1 MKTKTVKISEL
12 TPDNINANK
21 GTARGSA
28 MLEKSLREYGAGRSV
43 LVDKAGRIIAGN
55 KTIEAA
61 GSIGLE
67 NAVMIETDGSK
78 VVIVKRTDLDLDSP
92 QGRGLAIADN
102 RVAEVGLD
110 WDMEA
115 LEKIGEELDLGE
127 FWFDDELPE
136 IDFGNIDEDE
146 DDEPTGDADA
156 VPEVEDVPTSKR
168 GDLWIL
174 GEHRVLCGDSTNA
187 DDVARLMNGEKAD
200 LVFTDPPYN
209 LAEKN
214 EIIASDIRKGY
225 KNLKR
230 SDWDR
235 GFVFSDIEGNL
246 SAVLG
251 KDGAIYVCTSHHVF
265 GQIMEW
271 MSAEFKFYYFC
282 VWSKPNPMPSLMKR
296 HWTWNTELVCYAT
309 KGKHVFNFP
318 DSGHALSV
326 WTINAKSGDT
336 GHPTQKP
343 VDVPAHAISH
353 SSKAGQIVADL
364 FLGSG
369 STLIA
374 AEQTQ
379 RKCYGMEISPQ
390 YVDVIV
396 KRWQDYTGKKA
407 THEDGRTFAQVAEER
422 ASNEAQETED

>member
-1 MKTKTVKISEL
+1 MKKVKISDL
-12 TPDNINANK
+12 IPDNVNANR
-21 GTARGSA
+21 GTKRGSG
-28 MLEKSLREYGAGRSV
+28 MLERSLRQYGAGRSV
-43 LVDKAGRIIAGN
+43 LVDSSGRIIAGN
-55 KTIEAA
+55 KTVEAA

-67 NAVMIETDGSK
+67 DAVVVETDGTK
-78 VVIVKRTDLDLDSP
+78 VVVVKRTDITLDSP

-102 RVAEVGLD
+102 RVGEVNLD
-110 WDMEA
+110 WDLEA

-127 FWFDDELPE
+127 FFFADELPDL
-136 IDFGNIDEDE
+136 DFDGLEYEDE
-146 DDEPTGDADA
+146 GESLNEEVDT
-156 VPEVEDVPTSKR
+156 EVEVEEKAITIT
-168 GDLWIL
+168 GDLWKL

-187 DDVARLMNGEKAD
+187 DDVARLMNGKKAD

-214 EIIASDIRKGY
+214 RIVASDIRKGY
-225 KNLKR
+225 KNLKG

-235 GFVFSDIEGNL
+235 GFIFSHIQDNL
-246 SAVLG
+246 SESLS

-271 MSAEFKFYYFC
+271 MSAEFKFHSFC

-296 HWTWNTELVCYAT
+296 HWTWNTELICYAT
-309 KGKHVFNFP
+309 RGNHVFNFP

-343 VDVPAHAISH
+343 IAVPTHAIKH
-353 SSKAGQIVADL
+353 SSRVGGLVLDC

-374 AEQTQ
+374 AHGL
-379 RKCYGMEISPQ
+379 RRVCYGVEISPN

-396 KRWQDYTGKKA
+396 RRWQELTGEAA
-407 THEDGRTFAQVAEER
+407 TLEDGRTFETVEKER
-422 ASNEAQETED
+422 SSNA